1 MIGPKNLVSRFLFL
15 TVFFQQED
23 KLDFAAS
30 PHDDK
35 KSDSD
40 NVIDEIELTEEQ
52 KVTARLADNLVE
64 LLAKQQSQQHSAI
77 STTSDDAGELTFDVK
92 FLK

>member
-1 MIGPKNLVSRFLFL
+1 M
-15 TVFFQQED
+15 TVQINKRVFQQED
-23 KLDFAAS
+23 KLDFASS

-40 NVIDEIELTEEQ
+40 NVVDEIELTEEQ

-64 LLAKQQSQQHSAI
+64 LLAKQSQHHT
-77 STTSDDAGELTFDVK
+77 STASDDASK
-92 FLK
+92 